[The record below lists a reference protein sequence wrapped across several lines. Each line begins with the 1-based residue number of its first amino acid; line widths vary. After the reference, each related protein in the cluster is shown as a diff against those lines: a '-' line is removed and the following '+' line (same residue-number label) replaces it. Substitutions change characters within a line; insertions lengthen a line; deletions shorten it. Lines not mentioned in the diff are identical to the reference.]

1 MCLGTSSQ
9 GKDGLKIETEGKS
22 PMHSQPATF
31 TCGLGPWTLDHQ
43 HTTQCRHQYHD
54 GTQILLI
61 RISIKYWLIPELEVS
76 G

>member
-43 HTTQCRHQYHD
+43 PPTTSKENKRANEPDTQTRRHAWCRSF
-54 GTQILLI
+54 I
-61 RISIKYWLIPELEVS
+61 E
-76 G
+76 